1 MGFILDGLETE
12 SYDRQYSDRELL
24 NRIVG
29 YFRPYGGR
37 MALIAVMITLNSVM
51 GALGPIVIAR
61 AIGLLETNPT
71 TVTMALI
78 ALGVSLVGAS
88 AWVFNYVRQMFSARV
103 TSNVVLKLREDVF
116 NATVRHDMSFYDEH
130 PSGKIVSRV
139 TSDTQDFAEVVN
151 LTLNM
156 LSQLL
161 LVAMLIIYLL
171 TVNASLTLLL
181 IAMAPFAAAIA
192 LSFRRL
198 ARRVTQNARRVT
210 AIINAQIQES
220 ISGILVAKSFRQEAA
235 IYDTFDANN
244 RQGYRVGLT
253 RGLTLSGIFPLM
265 GFASG
270 LGTAIVFFAGGLATR
285 TTIAPAEW
293 YLFMQT
299 VGFFWFPVT
308 SIASFWSQ
316 FQDGLSAAE
325 RVFALIDREPRVKQT
340 AAESVGPRAAEEQ
353 GSRGERE
360 QGREEAGEPVA
371 QAARVAQAVQLAG
384 MEERKGAAEKE
395 SRGEQELLA
404 GESTP
409 APLHPRSS
417 AATPPTYG
425 RIEFRHVR
433 FSYTDRE
440 VVLPDFS
447 LDIRAGET
455 VALVGHTGAGKSSI
469 GKLITRFYE
478 FQGGEITLDG
488 RDIRT
493 LDLGQYRRQIGLVPQ
508 EPFLFAGTVADNIRY
523 GRPEAGAPEVER
535 AARAISGGE
544 WLAALPAG
552 LETDVGER
560 GGNLS
565 MGQRQLVA
573 LARVVLKDPAI
584 FILDEATAS
593 IDPFTETQIQ
603 EGLQEIM
610 RDRTSLI
617 IAHRLFTVRHA
628 DRIIVIRDGRIIEE
642 GKHEELLAA
651 GGHYA
656 ELYNTYFR
664 HQALEYVE
672 SSAWRKDSTS
682 VDNPSDP
689 L

>member
-12 SYDRQYSDRELL
+12 SYDRHYSDRELL
-24 NRIVG
+24 ERIVG
-29 YFRPYGGR
+29 YFRPHRGR
-37 MALIAVMITLNSVM
+37 MGLIAVMITLNSVM

-61 AIGLLETNPT
+61 AVGLLETNPT
-71 TVTMALI
+71 TTTMLLI

-88 AWVFNYVRQMFSARV
+88 AWGFNYIRQLFSARV
-103 TSNVVLKLREDVF
+103 TSNVILQLRDDVF

-156 LSQLL
+156 ISQLL
-161 LVAMLIIYLL
+161 LVVLLIAYLL
-171 TVNASLTLLL
+171 SVNVRLTLLL
-181 IAMAPFAAAIA
+181 IAMAPFAAIIA

-220 ISGILVAKSFRQEAA
+220 ISGILIAKSFRQEAA
-235 IYDTFDANN
+235 IYATFDANN

-265 GFASG
+265 GLASG

-285 TTIAPAEW
+285 SAIAPAEW

-325 RVFALIDREPRVKQT
+325 RVFALIDREPKVMQT
-340 AAESVGPRAAEEQ
+340 GNEPVG
-353 GSRGERE
+353 
-360 QGREEAGEPVA
+360 GREG
-371 QAARVAQAVQLAG
+371 
-384 MEERKGAAEKE
+384 
-395 SRGEQELLA
+395 S
-404 GESTP
+404 
-409 APLHPRSS
+409 AP
-417 AATPPTYG
+417 TKG
-425 RIEFRHVR
+425 RIEFRHIR
-433 FSYTDRE
+433 FSYTERE

-447 LDIRAGET
+447 LDIGAGET

-478 FQGGEITLDG
+478 FQGGQILLDG

-493 LDLGQYRRQIGLVPQ
+493 LDLGQYRQQIGLVPQ
-508 EPFLFAGTVADNIRY
+508 EPFLFSGSVADNIRY
-523 GRPEAGAPEVER
+523 GRPEASDEQVL
-535 AARAISGGE
+535 AAAQAISGGE

-552 LETDVGER
+552 LQTDVGER
-560 GGNLS
+560 GSSLS

-603 EGLQEIM
+603 EGLQDIM

-628 DRIIVIRDGRIIEE
+628 DRIIVMGDGQIIEQ
-642 GKHEELLAA
+642 GQHEQLLAA
-651 GGHYA
+651 GGYYA

-664 HQALEYVE
+664 HQSLEAINTPSWKNE
-672 SSAWRKDSTS
+672 TASSEPQD
-682 VDNPSDP
+682 
-689 L
+689 